1 MHSFKLW
8 HRHTPTSA
16 YAIWCAT
23 VEPAKATI
31 THRLVAIAHS
41 SGVKPSWWVMDC
53 GHRRQRNREVRVQDP
68 DRQLVGGGRFGRWQT
83 ASQIATWQLRKKLRF
98 LSLPCTLSTMIIGS
112 RRCVQL
118 SKRKWFLLR
127 KASPD
132 RFADDRRYFAKS
144 GAQKRAD
151 TQYFVQQRMRAWD
164 WATPLQRLR
173 HGRSLCRGKRCA
185 CACDFVRTRIGQEG
199 P

>member
-1 MHSFKLW
+1 MYLLFDASGVPPYGRVCVLAGGSCVSEVGVYCGGELDSPRMHAVCPSPAAERQWSNWYCYSGPAMHSSKLW

-23 VEPAKATI
+23 VEPAKAII
-31 THRLVAIAHS
+31 THRLVAIVHS

-112 RRCVQL
+112 RRCV
-118 SKRKWFLLR
+118 
-127 KASPD
+127 
-132 RFADDRRYFAKS
+132 
-144 GAQKRAD
+144 
-151 TQYFVQQRMRAWD
+151 
-164 WATPLQRLR
+164 
-173 HGRSLCRGKRCA
+173 
-185 CACDFVRTRIGQEG
+185 
-199 P
+199 